1 MYSAWTT
8 ACERLYYNAIFENGY
23 GLTHAPHVGSEM
35 EKNIDILGRYLAKSE
50 ITKISSKNF
59 RGQD

>member
-35 EKNIDILGRYLAKSE
+35 EKNIDILGCYLAKS
-50 ITKISSKNF
+50 
-59 RGQD
+59 